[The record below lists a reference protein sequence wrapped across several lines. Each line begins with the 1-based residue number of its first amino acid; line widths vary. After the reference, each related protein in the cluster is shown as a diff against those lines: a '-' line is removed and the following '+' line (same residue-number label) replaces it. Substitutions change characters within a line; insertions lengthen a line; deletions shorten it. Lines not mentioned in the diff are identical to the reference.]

1 MGEMR
6 WEENL
11 WASSRIHCDQDDRR
25 VNDQV
30 MATESRDREI
40 GGEKA
45 DPIQSGKETCILF
58 SGQREASEIFQ
69 LWSATFRCAL
79 GKTHSGY
86 DKGNRRD
93 RTRVDAERAGRGC
106 SHSQ

>member
-1 MGEMR
+1 M
-6 WEENL
+6 
-11 WASSRIHCDQDDRR
+11 
-25 VNDQV
+25 
-30 MATESRDREI
+30 MATESRDREVS
-40 GGEKA
+40 GEKA

-93 RTRVDAERAGRGC
+93 RTRVDAGRAGRGC
-106 SHSQ
+106 SHSQRGMVVGGQERERDRHFGAKMART